1 MFIWYSNSTIYP
13 IHLVANNLFLI
24 NTYGTDFIADVILSL
39 SALMMQ
45 MGLRLYLRYV
55 EQITESNE
63 ILSKKII
70 LLLLLCNVSFFL
82 PLPATSHEFLP
93 PYAFVFATCPT
104 LVLYDHFGFRT
115 FFMENHPKLNKAY
128 LVLGEFSNT
137 FLNRVQPSPVDII
150 V

>member
-13 IHLVANNLFLI
+13 IHLVENNLFLI
-24 NTYGTDFIADVILSL
+24 NTYGIDFIADVILSL

-82 PLPATSHEFLP
+82 PLPATSQEFLP
-93 PYAFVFATCPT
+93 PYAFVFAMCPT
-104 LVLYDHFGFRT
+104 ILDS
-115 FFMENHPKLNKAY
+115 ED
-128 LVLGEFSNT
+128 FSWKTIQNW
-137 FLNRVQPSPVDII
+137 IEHI
-150 V
+150 